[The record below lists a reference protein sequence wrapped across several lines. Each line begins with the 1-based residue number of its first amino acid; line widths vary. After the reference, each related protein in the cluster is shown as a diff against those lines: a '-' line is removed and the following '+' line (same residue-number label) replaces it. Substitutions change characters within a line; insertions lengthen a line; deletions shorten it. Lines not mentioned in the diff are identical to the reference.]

1 MFLLSILF
9 RGSAFVAQ
17 PDRATGFE
25 PVGWGFESLR
35 TQTPGS
41 LWDFATCI
49 GILRDRRV
57 NGCTPPGMRSADGST
72 QRRHRRRP
80 SPFQQGSRGPF
91 RLPPASCGRILLMC
105 IFMQPCSQFEE
116 GSKKSGAVIIHQID
130 QAGLC
135 TKPPNSI
142 SRRVRARRSCT
153 HCRVSPRARARS
165 RRLRCTIRLGVA
177 RYCLQSC
184 NSVAGCGFLPPGIL
198 SMRKSLPRV
207 GVMAI
212 HAGLQQTIPTW

>member
-91 RLPPASCGRILLMC
+91 QLPPASCGRILLMC

-130 QAGLC
+130 QACLLHQATQFDQPAGARPAILH
-135 TKPPNSI
+135 PLPSI
-142 SRRVRARRSCT
+142 AAGACQIKAITLHDQTWSC
-153 HCRVSPRARARS
+153 AILFA
-165 RRLRCTIRLGVA
+165 I
-177 RYCLQSC
+177 LQ
-184 NSVAGCGFLPPGIL
+184 
-198 SMRKSLPRV
+198 
-207 GVMAI
+207 
-212 HAGLQQTIPTW
+212 